1 MAALSPSLVYVERIL
16 AAYLNFGGNLIRN
29 QENVAH
35 VLRIRELASTFGKDV
50 GLSSQELLWIQEA
63 MAFSDV
69 GKNIEWANSW
79 FARRFDHYQEIKR
92 PRQLGR
98 SILSEPHRFLD
109 GVMDWLRLYQKQ
121 AHQALKLCPPE
132 QNSPTA
138 RLAPKLEIW
147 GREAFSMEGKVGEPA
162 TPQDRW
168 QALRFVKILFAG
180 DTTWFPL
187 GLYFHEVPGYAVA
200 HAWRRPRQVLDAM
213 FAHNGP
219 ETAAL
224 SDGSLVGEG
233 LVASFWGLPSFKPI
247 KGPYP
252 LPIPGGRP
260 AHLHTALDRFDQ
272 GGLVQANNTFE
283 GGVRKIF
290 VDKITDMQ
298 IKPVQAL
305 REVLLDLPRQSQ
317 QQVHYLAHYGQV
329 AGLEMVYGEIVKRL
343 DGVRGLAD
351 LVNWE
356 QSDAE
361 DGYTIILIDGTRLS
375 VPQIFVEGSTKLTMD
390 AAAQITAPLFAHLA
404 RLSEGRILP
413 AQPG

>member
-1 MAALSPSLVYVERIL
+1 MSAAPLSLVYAGRIL
-16 AAYLNFGGNLIRN
+16 AEYLNSGGKLIRN
-29 QENVAH
+29 QENFAH
-35 VLRIRELASTFGKDV
+35 VRRIRELATAFGAEL
-50 GLSSQELLWIQEA
+50 GLSLKELDWLREA

-69 GKNIEWANSW
+69 GKNIEWVNAS
-79 FARRFDHYQEIKR
+79 FARRFDCYQGIER
-92 PRQLGR
+92 PRQLER
-98 SILSEPHRFLD
+98 SVLSERHLFLE
-109 GVMDWLRLYQKQ
+109 GVMDWLRLYQREAKGP
-121 AHQALKLCPPE
+121 LRLRPPE
-132 QNSPTA
+132 AKTPTE
-138 RLAPKLEIW
+138 RLAPKLEVW
-147 GREAFSMEGKVGEPA
+147 GYDSFSMEGVVGGPA
-162 TPQDRW
+162 TIQDRW
-168 QALRFVKILFAG
+168 QALRFIKIIFAG

-187 GLYFHEVPGYAVA
+187 GLYFHEVPGYAAA
-200 HAWRRPRQVLDAM
+200 HAWGRPRRVLDAM

-224 SDGSLVGEG
+224 PDGSLVGEG
-233 LVASFWGLPSFKPI
+233 LVPSFWGLPFFKPI
-247 KGPYP
+247 TGPYP
-252 LPIPGGRP
+252 LPIPGDRL

-272 GGLVQANNTFE
+272 GGLVRVNDTFA

-351 LVNWE
+351 LVDWK
-356 QSDAE
+356 QSDAG
-361 DGYTIILIDGTRLS
+361 DGYTIVLIDGTRLS
-375 VPQIFVEGSTKLTMD
+375 VPQIFVEGSTQLTMD

-404 RLSEGRILP
+404 SLSERGILSG
-413 AQPG
+413 QPG